1 MINDDDVVA
10 VRAATNIVGVISQ
23 FVPLKRVGRRWVG
36 LCPFHPE
43 KSPSFSV
50 NEDAGLYYC
59 FGCQKK
65 GDAITFLRDLE
76 GLDFV
81 GAVERLAAKA
91 NVSLRYTD
99 ADAGE
104 SRKRRHR
111 LIDTMEQAVQWY
123 HERLLTGVDAGPARG
138 YLRSRGIGGAEVR
151 QFRLG
156 WAPNGWD
163 ELSKALHL
171 SDVDLRDSGLGLVNR
186 RGRQQDFFRGRILFP
201 IFDPQGAPIGFGG
214 RKLEGTDGPK
224 YLNPGATAIYDKSK
238 VLYGLSAAKADIV
251 TVQEAIVCEGYT
263 DVIGFFQAG
272 MGRAVATCGTALT
285 EDHVKLLTRFA
296 KRLVLAFDADGA
308 GQSAAERFHQWEQ
321 TYELDVVVAALP
333 PGKDPGEL
341 AQTDPEALRSAV
353 EHALPFLAFRL
364 QRIYGAADLSTA
376 EGRARA
382 AGRALEVISAHPNP
396 LVRDQYLLDV
406 SSRCRIEV
414 AQLRAQLERR
424 GPGRSTE
431 PRSTQSHPTAG
442 PRTDHRRHEWRDRD
456 RQDAFDPDDGPAF
469 DDLPRSPGATAR
481 HAIDLRTP
489 QRRPA
494 PSSAERDALRVAV
507 ERPDEAAEW
516 LDEIL
521 FTEGPYRRAFTALCA
536 WPTLQDCLDAIDDD
550 DPEAAELLH
559 QAAAEQ
565 SEATIGDVFLR
576 LSQEAARRLLAE
588 LKQATLTADDPLA
601 LSAAM
606 AHVAGLRTTLH
617 SDDAGTETKL
627 QAGTDL
633 LAWLLDPGEGT
644 R

>member
-1 MINDDDVVA
+1 MIADEDVLA

-111 LIDTMEQAVQWY
+111 LIDTMERAVQWY
-123 HERLLTGVDAGPARG
+123 HERLLTGADAGPARG

-156 WAPNGWD
+156 WAPDSWD
-163 ELSKALHL
+163 ELAKALQL
-171 SDVDLRDSGLGLVNR
+171 SDADLRDSGLGLVNR
-186 RGRQQDFFRGRILFP
+186 RGRQQDFFRGRVLFP

-224 YLNPGATAIYDKSK
+224 YLNPGGTAIYDKSK

-341 AQTDPEALRSAV
+341 AQSDPEALRAAV

-382 AGRALEVISAHPNP
+382 AGRALEVIAQHPNP

-414 AQLRAQLERR
+414 AQLRAQLDRRGSGRPAEPRPGGAGRHEAPRVRAAGERR
-424 GPGRSTE
+424 SGE
-431 PRSTQSHPTAG
+431 
-442 PRTDHRRHEWRDRD
+442 
-456 RQDAFDPDDGPAF
+456 AFDADSGPAF
-469 DDLPRSPGATAR
+469 DDLPRGPGAAAR
-481 HAIDLRTP
+481 QVIDLRNP
-489 QRRPA
+489 ARRRPA
-494 PSSAERDALRVAV
+494 VSSAERDALRVAV

-536 WPTLQDCLDAIDDD
+536 WPTLQDCLEAIEEH

-601 LSAAM
+601 LSAAI